1 MGRRAKRR
9 PVAPRVE
16 QWRATR
22 DGFGS
27 WVVVNERGEEPLRS
41 AEPLDRLFNVHLTAA
56 APVLRESLEELA
68 RRLEHMESPYAR
80 DERRPIT
87 AYGALAISRP
97 TGDLLGEEMRQR
109 NQLLLDLRTEVA

>member
-1 MGRRAKRR
+1 LGRRAKRR
-9 PVAPRVE
+9 PVARRVE

-27 WVVVNERGEEPLRS
+27 WVVVDERGGEPLRS
-41 AEPLDRLFNVHLTAA
+41 NDPLDRLCNVHLAAA
-56 APVLRESLEELA
+56 APVLRESLEALT

-80 DERRPIT
+80 DERRLIT

-97 TGDLLGEEMRQR
+97 TVDLLIEEIRQR
-109 NQLLLDLRTEVA
+109 NQLVLDLRTAVA